1 MPVALSAAMP
11 PSESPSATDLTP
23 LRAHYLKKSLIQ
35 LQFVREFTFIT
46 SQSPANVSTL
56 SYLGSPFSPP
66 PKDAPPVDLPFL
78 RYIFRQ
84 FILTFPF
91 MAAAPK
97 DFYSQKLQPF
107 VAAVVSRNLASTS
120 FFDDDTDT
128 EQASHRKV
136 FKKFERNSSL
146 FMGKATKLVEHE
158 EVVRLTQ
165 SDLDRLD
172 LLSKKRQARLA
183 KIGDVDMFEINI
195 VSVRTVLERG
205 RIRNRIHD
213 VCLHIVLLYSD
224 LTFDVGRNLSSVPGV
239 RVTLMFLFLGDM
251 EISRLWPQRFIL
263 ILTPFFNSKFII

>member
-1 MPVALSAAMP
+1 MP
-11 PSESPSATDLTP
+11 PSPSETDLTP

-35 LQFVREFTFIT
+35 LQFAREFDFLT
-46 SQSPANVSTL
+46 SQGPTNVSTL

-66 PKDAPPVDLPFL
+66 PKDAPPADLPFL
-78 RYIFRQ
+78 CYVFRQ

-107 VAAVVSRNLASTS
+107 VAAVVSRNLTSTS
-120 FFDDDTDT
+120 VFDDDTDT
-128 EQASHRKV
+128 EKASRKKI
-136 FKKFERNSSL
+136 FKKLERNVSL

-183 KIGDVDMFEINI
+183 KMKDLDIFEVNI
-195 VSVRTVLERG
+195 VSVRTVIDKG

-213 VCLHIVLLYSD
+213 VCLH
-224 LTFDVGRNLSSVPGV
+224 SSP
-239 RVTLMFLFLGDM
+239 
-251 EISRLWPQRFIL
+251 IWIQI
-263 ILTPFFNSKFII
+263 

>member
-1 MPVALSAAMP
+1 MALSAAMP
-11 PSESPSATDLTP
+11 PSPSETDLTP

-35 LQFVREFTFIT
+35 LQVAREFALIT
-46 SQSPANVSTL
+46 SPGPVSTL

-78 RYIFRQ
+78 CYIFRQ
-84 FILTFPF
+84 FVLTFPF

-107 VAAVVSRNLASTS
+107 VAAVVSRNLGSTS
-120 FFDDDTDT
+120 VFDDDTDT
-128 EQASHRKV
+128 EQASRKKIL
-136 FKKFERNSSL
+136 KKSERNASL

-183 KIGDVDMFEINI
+183 KIGDVDVFEINI
-195 VSVRTVLERG
+195 VGVRTVLEKG

-213 VCLHIVLLYSD
+213 VCLH
-224 LTFDVGRNLSSVPGV
+224 SSP
-239 RVTLMFLFLGDM
+239 
-251 EISRLWPQRFIL
+251 IWIQI
-263 ILTPFFNSKFII
+263 

>member
-1 MPVALSAAMP
+1 VALSAAMP
-11 PSESPSATDLTP
+11 PSPSASETDLTP

-46 SQSPANVSTL
+46 SQTPANVSTL

-66 PKDAPPVDLPFL
+66 PKDAPPMDLPFL
-78 RYIFRQ
+78 YYIFHQ
-84 FILTFPF
+84 FVLTFPF

-107 VAAVVSRNLASTS
+107 VAAMVSRNLASTPV
-120 FFDDDTDT
+120 FDDDTDK
-128 EQASHRKV
+128 EQVSRKKM
-136 FKKFERNSSL
+136 FNKLERNISL

-183 KIGDVDMFEINI
+183 KVGDVDIFEINI
-195 VSVRTVLERG
+195 VSVRSVLERG

-213 VCLHIVLLYSD
+213 VCLH
-224 LTFDVGRNLSSVPGV
+224 SSP
-239 RVTLMFLFLGDM
+239 
-251 EISRLWPQRFIL
+251 IWI
-263 ILTPFFNSKFII
+263 